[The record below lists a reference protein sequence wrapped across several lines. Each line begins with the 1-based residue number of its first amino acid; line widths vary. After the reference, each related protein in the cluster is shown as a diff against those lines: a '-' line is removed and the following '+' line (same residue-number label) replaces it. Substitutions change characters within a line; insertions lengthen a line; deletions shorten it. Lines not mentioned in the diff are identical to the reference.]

1 MFPSRSSVS
10 AGTTVTH
17 GSSVS
22 SRLRRPVGVLGSHVT
37 PHTSVSVKCAL
48 CQRRGD
54 HWAASSLGACGVPC
68 CSDLATG
75 VLQYE
80 NTRERNCVCSPGDS
94 AGPVGQTSAQN
105 RFITFGPSEGL
116 QRTET
121 IPREGARTPHLHVIW
136 GLRGPTVVPPSPGY
150 FPCIPHGGPS

>member
-1 MFPSRSSVS
+1 MFSSRPSVS
-10 AGTTVTH
+10 AGTLSPT
-17 GSSVS
+17 G
-22 SRLRRPVGVLGSHVT
+22 LRYLLGCAGLWVCWRHVT

-75 VLQYE
+75 VLRYE
-80 NTRERNCVCSPGDS
+80 NTRERNCVSSPGDS
-94 AGPVGQTSAQN
+94 AGPVGQTRAQN

-116 QRTET
+116 QKTET
-121 IPREGARTPHLHVIW
+121 IPREGARTLHLRVIW
-136 GLRGPTVVPPSPGY
+136 GLRGLTVVPPSPGY
-150 FPCIPHGGPS
+150 CPCVPHGVPS